1 MDENIS
7 NLSKSLGCFCN
18 HLEGSCQA
26 LKESVQRRPIPLDSA
41 SSTFV
46 QCLSR
51 RVTCLTS
58 DVNLLDSM
66 SFGTVSFEELLG
78 HCSEV
83 YKNNQTNLLEL
94 QDRLK
99 GFGYV
104 PELEVD
110 DEDEDSSLSTTFGL
124 GSKDGVDARSP
135 ASVARSFMKSLDEDP
150 LLDESLSLKN
160 LGLSDVCLATLAS
173 EGDNKT
179 DDPDIGIQKPMKSY
193 GDKLDMKDQCQR
205 AAKIKGEQKDKP
217 KSFEASGPIIKV
229 SKVDY
234 ESLPSYMKSLAP
246 WEDLLAAVDKINSSL
261 SQKERAKGYS
271 YFLQDEITSLGL
283 GPKARVYLLLLMRL
297 NRLVVETIDGVISY
311 RLC

>member
-99 GFGYV
+99 GF
-104 PELEVD
+104 ELEVD

-193 GDKLDMKDQCQR
+193 GDKLDMKDPCQR
-205 AAKIKGEQKDKP
+205 AAKIKGEQKDEP
-217 KSFEASGPIIKV
+217 KSFEASGPIIK
-229 SKVDY
+229 
-234 ESLPSYMKSLAP
+234 
-246 WEDLLAAVDKINSSL
+246 DLLAAVDKINSSL

-271 YFLQDEITSLGL
+271 HFLQDEITSLGL

-311 RLC
+311 RLY

>member
-1 MDENIS
+1 MFKEISYHTRLWKGKFQLQIRKKGDNWKFKIKECFPSRFCFPPRIGAPVIAHPKRVIIVSESFVSKLNCRSWQRQEKNRMDENIS

-104 PELEVD
+104 P
-110 DEDEDSSLSTTFGL
+110 G
-124 GSKDGVDARSP
+124 
-135 ASVARSFMKSLDEDP
+135 M
-150 LLDESLSLKN
+150 
-160 LGLSDVCLATLAS
+160 
-173 EGDNKT
+173 
-179 DDPDIGIQKPMKSY
+179 
-193 GDKLDMKDQCQR
+193 
-205 AAKIKGEQKDKP
+205 
-217 KSFEASGPIIKV
+217 
-229 SKVDY
+229 
-234 ESLPSYMKSLAP
+234 
-246 WEDLLAAVDKINSSL
+246 
-261 SQKERAKGYS
+261 
-271 YFLQDEITSLGL
+271 
-283 GPKARVYLLLLMRL
+283 
-297 NRLVVETIDGVISY
+297 
-311 RLC
+311 

>member
-173 EGDNKT
+173 EGENKT
-179 DDPDIGIQKPMKSY
+179 
-193 GDKLDMKDQCQR
+193 LDMKDPCQR
-205 AAKIKGEQKDKP
+205 AAKIKGEQKDEP

-271 YFLQDEITSLGL
+271 YFRQDEITSLGL

>member
-104 PELEVD
+104 P
-110 DEDEDSSLSTTFGL
+110 G
-124 GSKDGVDARSP
+124 
-135 ASVARSFMKSLDEDP
+135 M
-150 LLDESLSLKN
+150 
-160 LGLSDVCLATLAS
+160 
-173 EGDNKT
+173 
-179 DDPDIGIQKPMKSY
+179 
-193 GDKLDMKDQCQR
+193 
-205 AAKIKGEQKDKP
+205 
-217 KSFEASGPIIKV
+217 
-229 SKVDY
+229 
-234 ESLPSYMKSLAP
+234 
-246 WEDLLAAVDKINSSL
+246 
-261 SQKERAKGYS
+261 
-271 YFLQDEITSLGL
+271 
-283 GPKARVYLLLLMRL
+283 
-297 NRLVVETIDGVISY
+297 
-311 RLC
+311 